1 MRRRVT
7 RGSSAR
13 PQGRTSTR
21 RPCWKK
27 AKGRSRR
34 SKKAE
39 GENNKFQ
46 VKANFVQ
53 ELMYELKLKDK
64 VKVII
69 VLTSIYKAKGL
80 NHEDG
85 KKDQVE
91 EKVSQKRNPGMKKP
105 HRPRHAGRGQRKRP

>member
-1 MRRRVT
+1 MKGKDRRF
-7 RGSSAR
+7 
-13 PQGRTSTR
+13 Q
-21 RPCWKK
+21 
-27 AKGRSRR
+27 
-34 SKKAE
+34 KAE

-53 ELMYELKLKDK
+53 ELMYELKLKVK
-64 VKVII
+64 VKGII

-80 NHEDG
+80 NHEHG

-91 EKVSQKRNPGMKKP
+91 EKVSQGRNPGMKKP